1 MKKIIL
7 SVLFLVTSIALFSCG
22 KMAYERNLD
31 GSWVV
36 SKYTENG
43 TDKTADFKTALPNY
57 TISFSKSSHT
67 FTEIATVLFF
77 TIAVNGN
84 YSFESGKS
92 QLKLTNTS
100 PNSDVRYFNVVKIK
114 SRSLELEETGNVAKH
129 YYLIPK

>member
-7 SVLFLVTSIALFSCG
+7 SFLFLVTSIVLFSCG

-31 GSWVV
+31 GNWVV

-43 TDKTADFKTALPNY
+43 VDKTADFKTALPNY

-67 FTEIATVLFF
+67 FTEVASVLIF
-77 TIAVNGN
+77 TITVNGN
-84 YSFESGKS
+84 YSFETQKS

-100 PNSDVRYFNVVKIK
+100 PNTDIRFFNVVKIK
-114 SRSLELEETGNVAKH
+114 NRSLELEETGNVAKH